1 MDLKERFDITYQ
13 RKLEKRKNNPNRIGY
28 FYGYLFWRPLYRMTK
43 IIKLYNGFKG
53 ESKGID

>member
-43 IIKLYNGFKG
+43 IIKLYGFEEK
-53 ESKGID
+53 DC